1 MNDPAHLSWAR
12 GELGTAETPGPVSTR
27 RILEYRKISGC
38 TLGGD
43 DGAVPWCA
51 IFVNAA
57 LAMAGLK
64 GSGNAM
70 ARGFLKYGQRLMLPA
85 KGAIVVFS
93 SSRGPASGHVGFYVG
108 ETATHIR
115 VLGGN
120 QGDAVSIASFPKA
133 RVLGYRWPAKLAL
146 PTEVGPI
153 VSGAAAPSAPVRDA

>member
-1 MNDPAHLSWAR
+1 MTDPAWLIWAR
-12 GELGTAETPGPVSTR
+12 GELGVRETPGPVSTR
-27 RILEYRKISGC
+27 RILEYRKLGEC

-57 LAMAGLK
+57 VRMAGLK

-70 ARGFLKYGQRLMLPA
+70 ARGFLKWGVRLAGPA

-93 SSRGPASGHVGFYVG
+93 SSRGPVSGHVGFYVG
-108 ETATHIR
+108 ETRTHIR

-120 QGDAVSIASFPKA
+120 QSDAVSIASFPKN
-133 RVLGYRWPAKLAL
+133 RVLGYRWPARAPL
-146 PTEVGPI
+146 PAIGPLLSI
-153 VSGAAAPSAPVRDA
+153 VRAPARPVRDG